1 MLQRSRVRARVSA
14 RAIAT
19 VIDPPRIEPELSIG
33 RATKALR
40 NSVCPEQPWFPGR
53 MRGSVLIS
61 GSGGGKADAARST
74 SAWRRWVSASHQPL
88 HTNPIVGPRNAIFRN
103 PLPFPCQGVFQR
115 IFRAKDSLPGCV
127 AWDWYVIDRTSFIGP
142 EPHRFA
148 PRIRFFAGI
157 FPESREVRE
166 HAGPPLF
173 GRNGRLRAQRRR
185 LPDSAVA

>member
-14 RAIAT
+14 RAIAKM
-19 VIDPPRIEPELSIG
+19 IDPPRIEPELSIG

-61 GSGGGKADAARST
+61 RFGGRQGGCRSFHLGC
-74 SAWRRWVSASHQPL
+74 VSASHQPL
-88 HTNPIVGPRNAIFRN
+88 HTNPILGPRNVIFRN